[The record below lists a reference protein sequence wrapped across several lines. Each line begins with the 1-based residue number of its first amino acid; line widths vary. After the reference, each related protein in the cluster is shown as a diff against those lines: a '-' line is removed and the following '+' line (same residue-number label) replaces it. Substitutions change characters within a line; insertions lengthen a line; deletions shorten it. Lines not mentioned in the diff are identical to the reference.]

1 MINTFSP
8 FGYEGAM
15 ISVEVDLRRG
25 IPAID
30 IVGLSDGCVSATR
43 ERMKTAI
50 KNSGLE
56 FPQERVLIS
65 LSPADLK
72 KEGAG
77 FDLSIAL
84 AIIEAQYGLE
94 IDENVFAMGELELSG
109 RIRLVDGINAALQSA
124 SLHNIKYAIVPKD
137 DRIVIPN
144 GIKVKQV
151 ISLTEAY
158 FALCD
163 IANCDFSEFEEASE
177 ETKPKYSVVFNDNT
191 ETLDTLT
198 GNNGLKLAMAVA
210 VAGRHNMIVWG
221 RPGCGKTMTLQRMP
235 SITPKLS
242 YDEAQSVNRI
252 FSLAGLPN
260 PKERPFRRPH
270 QTASIEGM
278 CGGGVNC
285 KCGEISLAHNGT
297 LFLDEAGEFR
307 SSVLQMLRVPLES
320 HSITL
325 CRAGRST
332 VYPANFQLIMAVQPC
347 PCGNL
352 GSKDR
357 ICLCSAKSIEQYWKK
372 FSAPLLDRISI
383 RVDENNDTEELTF
396 SQAELRSMIKRAFE
410 AQHER
415 NIYNEQMNLEQLDKF
430 APLNSESSAFLESI
444 MWKRNLSLRQV
455 ASIKKVARTIADMR
469 GFKDITFD
477 DVKRAEKLMAPLPLE
492 Q

>member
-1 MINTFSP
+1 M
-8 FGYEGAM
+8 
-15 ISVEVDLRRG
+15 RRG
-25 IPAID
+25 IPAVD
-30 IVGLSDGCVSATR
+30 IVGLADNAVKKSR
-43 ERMKTAI
+43 ERMRTVI

-77 FDLSIAL
+77 FDLPIAL
-84 AIIEAQYGLE
+84 AILEAQYGLE
-94 IDENVFAMGELELSG
+94 INESVLTIGELELSG
-109 RIRLVDGINAALQSA
+109 RVRFVNGVNAALRSA
-124 SLHNIKYAIVPKD
+124 SLYNVKYAIVPKD
-137 DRIVIPN
+137 DKVVIPF
-144 GIKVKQV
+144 GINPHF
-151 ISLTEAY
+151 SRTRCEAY

-163 IANCDFSEFEEASE
+163 IAKNDFSEFGENKD
-177 ETKPKYSVVFNDNT
+177 TIPPYSVEFNNDDF
-191 ETLDTLT
+191 ESLDLIK

-210 VAGRHNMIVWG
+210 VAGRHHMIVWG
-221 RPGCGKTMTLQRMP
+221 RNSCGKTMVLQHMP

-260 PKERPFRRPH
+260 PKIRPFRQPH
-270 QTASIEGM
+270 QTCSIEGM
-278 CGGGVNC
+278 CGGGPNC

-297 LFLDEAGEFR
+297 LFLDEASEFK
-307 SSVLQMLRVPLES
+307 SSVLMMLRVPLES

-325 CRAGRST
+325 CKAGRST
-332 VYPANFQLIMAVQPC
+332 VYPANFQLVMAVQPC

-357 ICLCSAKSIEQYWKK
+357 ICLCSAKSIEQYWRK
-372 FSAPLLDRISI
+372 FSAPLLDRIAI
-383 RVDENNDTEELTF
+383 RVDENNDTEEHTF
-396 SQAELRSMIKRAFE
+396 NQTELCLMIKRAFE
-410 AQHER
+410 AQHKR
-415 NIYNEQMNLEQLDKF
+415 NVYNEQMNLEQLDKF

-444 MWKRNLSLRQV
+444 MWKRNLSFRQV

-469 GFKDITFD
+469 GFKDITLD

>member
-30 IVGLSDGCVSATR
+30 IVGLADSAVKESR
-43 ERMKTAI
+43 ERMRTAI

-56 FPQERVLIS
+56 FPQERVLLS

-72 KEGAG
+72 KEGSG
-77 FDLSIAL
+77 YDLSIAL
-84 AIIEAQYGLE
+84 AILEAQYGLE
-94 IDENVFAMGELELSG
+94 INDNVFVMGELELSG
-109 RIRLVDGINAALQSA
+109 RCRFVDGINAALQSA
-124 SLHNIKYAIVPKD
+124 SLHNVEYAIVPKD
-137 DRIVIPN
+137 DRIVVPN

-163 IANCDFSEFEEASE
+163 IANGDFSEFDENKD
-177 ETKPKYSVVFNDNT
+177 TTPTYSVEFNNDGF
-191 ETLDTLT
+191 ESLDLIE

-210 VAGRHNMIVWG
+210 VAGRHHMIVWG
-221 RPGCGKTMTLQRMP
+221 RPGCGKTMVLHHMP
-235 SITPKLS
+235 SITPELS

-252 FSLAGLPN
+252 FSLAGLPD
-260 PKERPFRRPH
+260 PKKRPFRHPH
-270 QTASIEGM
+270 QTCSIEGM
-278 CGGGVNC
+278 CGGGPNC

-297 LFLDEAGEFR
+297 LFLDEAGEFK
-307 SSVLQMLRVPLES
+307 SSVLQMLRVPLEN

-332 VYPANFQLIMAVQPC
+332 VYPANFQLVMAVSPC

-352 GSKDR
+352 GVKDR
-357 ICLCSAKSIEQYWKK
+357 TCLCSAKIIEQYWRK
-372 FSAPLLDRISI
+372 FSAPLLDRIAI
-383 RVDENNDTEELTF
+383 RVDKNNDTEELTF
-396 SQAELRSMIKRAFE
+396 SQTELRSMIKRAFE

-415 NIYNEQMNLEQLDKF
+415 NVYNEQMSLEQLDKF
-430 APLNSESSAFLESI
+430 APLHNESSKYLESL
-444 MWKRNLSLRQV
+444 MWKRNLSIRQV
-455 ASIKKVARTIADMR
+455 VNIRKVARTIADMR
-469 GFKDITFD
+469 GFKDITLD
-477 DVKRAEKLMAPLPLE
+477 DVKRAEKLMAPLPTE

>member
-1 MINTFSP
+1 M
-8 FGYEGAM
+8 
-15 ISVEVDLRRG
+15 
-25 IPAID
+25 
-30 IVGLSDGCVSATR
+30 
-43 ERMKTAI
+43 
-50 KNSGLE
+50 
-56 FPQERVLIS
+56 
-65 LSPADLK
+65 
-72 KEGAG
+72 
-77 FDLSIAL
+77 
-84 AIIEAQYGLE
+84 
-94 IDENVFAMGELELSG
+94 
-109 RIRLVDGINAALQSA
+109 
-124 SLHNIKYAIVPKD
+124 PKD

-163 IANCDFSEFEEASE
+163 IANCDFSEFDENKD
-177 ETKPKYSVVFNDNT
+177 TIPPYSVEFNNDDF
-191 ETLDTLT
+191 ESLDLIE

-210 VAGRHNMIVWG
+210 VAGRHHMIVWG
-221 RPGCGKTMTLQRMP
+221 RAGCGKTMVLQHMP

-260 PKERPFRRPH
+260 PKIRPFRQPH
-270 QTASIEGM
+270 QTCSIEGM
-278 CGGGVNC
+278 CGGGPNC

-325 CRAGRST
+325 CKAGRTT
-332 VYPANFQLIMAVQPC
+332 VYPADFQLVMAVSPC

-352 GSKDR
+352 GVKDR

-372 FSAPLLDRISI
+372 FSAPLLDRIAI
-383 RVDENNDTEELTF
+383 RVDENNDTEELVFT
-396 SQAELRSMIKRAFE
+396 QTELRSMIKRAFE

-415 NIYNEQMNLEQLDKF
+415 NVYNEQMNLEQIDKL
-430 APLNSESSAFLESI
+430 APLNKESIKYLESLL
-444 MWKRNLSLRQV
+444 WKRSFSFGQITNIR
-455 ASIKKVARTIADMR
+455 KVARTIADMR
-469 GFKDITFD
+469 GFKDIALD